1 MSNVEELF
9 DQMAGRFDSDAWG
22 GSDAVLEFNITGEGG
37 GTWTATIDGGEL
49 SVTEGEAEDPSMSLT
64 CTADDFVK
72 IANGELSGVNAFMM
86 GKLKIDGDMSM
97 AMKLQQLLS

>member
-1 MSNVEELF
+1 MNNVEELF
-9 DQMAGRFDSDAWG
+9 DQMAGRFDPDAWG
-22 GSDAVLEFNITGEGG
+22 GSDAVLEFNITGDGG
-37 GTWTATIDGGEL
+37 GTWTANIADGQL
-49 SVTEGEAEDPSMSLT
+49 SVSEGGADDPTMSLT
-64 CTADDFVK
+64 CTAEDFVK